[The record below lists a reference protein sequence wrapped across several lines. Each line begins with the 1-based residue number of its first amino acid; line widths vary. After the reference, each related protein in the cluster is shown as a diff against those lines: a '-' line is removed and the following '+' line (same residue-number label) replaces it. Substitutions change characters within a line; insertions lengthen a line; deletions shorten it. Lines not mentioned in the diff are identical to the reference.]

1 VSDKP
6 VYAKPPTSRVCQS
19 YSVGWGPP
27 TRTISRLPAA
37 FAADSVRAALLPGGA
52 LHAVHACWQQVMRLP
67 QPYGY
72 ECKCG
77 QAACVLPTVTALQCC
92 QVGVAQLLEG
102 SGNDLLSK
110 SVGPSMVQQVTPLA
124 QSLSPLTGNRWS
136 LWVKAVIN
144 GTAVFGGLAPAG
156 GLHAPP
162 RPAST
167 TWLCPCS
174 WCILWQYAHNVH
186 T

>member
-6 VYAKPPTSRVCQS
+6 DYAKPPTSRVCQS
-19 YSVGWGPP
+19 YSVGWGHD
-27 TRTISRLPAA
+27 TTQHALS
-37 FAADSVRAALLPGGA
+37 ADFLLRMQQTQSGALLPGGA

-77 QAACVLPTVTALQCC
+77 QAACVLPTVTAPQCC

-110 SVGPSMVQQVTPLA
+110 SVGPSMVKQVTPLA
-124 QSLSPLTGNRWS
+124 QSLSLLTGNKWS
-136 LWVKAVIN
+136 
-144 GTAVFGGLAPAG
+144 
-156 GLHAPP
+156 
-162 RPAST
+162 
-167 TWLCPCS
+167 
-174 WCILWQYAHNVH
+174 
-186 T
+186 